1 MLVDRARQ
9 ACEGQTPTARAVTRS
24 LSHTLKRARGGHTT
38 DDATLLMVEW
48 RG

>member
-1 MLVDRARQ
+1 MIDWVNHLERTGR
-9 ACEGQTPTARAVTRS
+9 GIRAVARS

-38 DDATLLMVEW
+38 DDATLLLVEW